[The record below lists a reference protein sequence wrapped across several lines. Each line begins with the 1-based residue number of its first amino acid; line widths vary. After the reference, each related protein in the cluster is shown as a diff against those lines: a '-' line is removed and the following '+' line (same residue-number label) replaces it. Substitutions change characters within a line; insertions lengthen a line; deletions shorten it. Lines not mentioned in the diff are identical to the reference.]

1 MSRKSQNKKKKGF
14 LATLGAIVSEL
25 IEGVVDAVEVLEDF

>member
-14 LATLGAIVSEL
+14 LTTLGAIILEL
-25 IEGVVDAVEVLEDF
+25 IENIADAVEVLDDF